1 MPPSSH
7 DLLAYAD
14 GSCIGNPGAGGW
26 GFVIVRPGG
35 EREESC
41 GGDPETTNNKMEL
54 TAAIEALKRI
64 EPGRSVV
71 LRSDSEYV
79 VKGINEKRKRK
90 VNIDLW
96 NRLDAEIAARRV
108 TFEWVRGHADD
119 PLNARADEL
128 AHSEAERIARGDRA
142 TAKSPRRHEPAAR
155 SDHADRADRDPI
167 RGDAIRELE
176 PLLREDET
184 IRKCAGCGRMFVSK
198 RALHC
203 TQVECQ
209 LVARRGAGAGC

>member
-7 DLLAYAD
+7 DLVAYAD
-14 GSCIGNPGAGGW
+14 GSCIGNPGPGGW

-35 EREESC
+35 EREESS

-64 EPGRSVV
+64 EPGHSVV

-90 VNIDLW
+90 ANLELW

-108 TFEWVRGHADD
+108 TFEWVRGHTDD

-142 TAKSPRRHEPAAR
+142 TAKLPRCREPAGR
-155 SDHADRADRDPI
+155 SDRADRDPL
-167 RGDAIRELE
+167 RADAIRELE
-176 PLLREDET
+176 PLLREGET

-203 TQVECQ
+203 TRVECQ
-209 LVARRGAGAGC
+209 LVARRGAISAGG

>member
-1 MPPSSH
+1 LPPSSH
-7 DLLAYAD
+7 ELLAYAD
-14 GSCIGNPGAGGW
+14 GSCIGNPGPGGW

-35 EREESC
+35 EREESS
-41 GGDPETTNNKMEL
+41 GGDPATTNNKMEL

-71 LRSDSEYV
+71 LRSDSQYV

-90 VNIDLW
+90 ANLELW
-96 NRLDAEIAARRV
+96 GRLDAEIAARRV
-108 TFEWVRGHADD
+108 TFQWVRGHADD

-142 TAKSPRRHEPAAR
+142 AAR
-155 SDHADRADRDPI
+155 SPQGRDPA
-167 RGDAIRELE
+167 RGDPIRELE

-209 LVARRGAGAGC
+209 LAARRAAGG

>member
-14 GSCIGNPGAGGW
+14 GSCIGNPGPGGW

-35 EREESC
+35 EREESS
-41 GGDPETTNNKMEL
+41 GGDPATTNNKMEL

-71 LRSDSEYV
+71 LRSDSQYV

-142 TAKSPRRHEPAAR
+142 PAKSPRGREPAC
-155 SDHADRADRDPI
+155 SDPV
-167 RGDAIRELE
+167 RELE

-209 LVARRGAGAGC
+209 LAARRGASSAGG

>member
-7 DLLAYAD
+7 PLLVYAD
-14 GSCIGNPGAGGW
+14 GSCIGNPGPGGW
-26 GFVIVRPGG
+26 GFVIVRADG
-35 EREESC
+35 EREESS
-41 GGDPETTNNKMEL
+41 GGDPDTTNNKMEL

-90 VNIDLW
+90 ANVDLW
-96 NRLDAEIAARRV
+96 NQLDTEIAARQV

-128 AHSEAERIARGDRA
+128 AHSQAERIARGDRA
-142 TAKSPRRHEPAAR
+142 TAKAPRRSEPAGQ
-155 SDHADRADRDPI
+155 SGP
-167 RGDAIRELE
+167 IRELE

-198 RALHC
+198 RALYC

-209 LVARRGAGAGC
+209 LAARRAMKPS

>member
-7 DLLAYAD
+7 HLLAYAD
-14 GSCIGNPGAGGW
+14 GSCIGNPGPGGW

-35 EREESC
+35 DREESS

-54 TAAIEALKRI
+54 TAAIEALRRI

-71 LRSDSEYV
+71 LRSDSQYV

-90 VNIDLW
+90 ANVDLW

-142 TAKSPRRHEPAAR
+142 TAKSPRSREPAPR
-155 SDHADRADRDPI
+155 SDRDP
-167 RGDAIRELE
+167 IRELE

-209 LVARRGAGAGC
+209 LAARRVASSAGG

>member
-1 MPPSSH
+1 MPPSSR

-14 GSCIGNPGAGGW
+14 GSCIGNPGPGGW

-35 EREESC
+35 EREESS

-64 EPGRSVV
+64 EAGRSVV
-71 LRSDSEYV
+71 LRSDSQYV

-90 VNIDLW
+90 ANIDLW
-96 NRLDAEIAARRV
+96 NQLDAEIAARRV

-119 PLNARADEL
+119 PLNARADQL

-142 TAKSPRRHEPAAR
+142 RPKSPRVGEPAGR
-155 SDHADRADRDPI
+155 SD
-167 RGDAIRELE
+167 GDAIHELE

-184 IRKCAGCGRMFVSK
+184 IRECAGCGRKFVSK

-203 TQVECQ
+203 THVECQ
-209 LVARRGAGAGC
+209 LAARRGAGG

>member
-1 MPPSSH
+1 M
-7 DLLAYAD
+7 
-14 GSCIGNPGAGGW
+14 
-26 GFVIVRPGG
+26 
-35 EREESC
+35 
-41 GGDPETTNNKMEL
+41 
-54 TAAIEALKRI
+54 
-64 EPGRSVV
+64 
-71 LRSDSEYV
+71 LRSDSQYV
-79 VKGINEKRKRK
+79 VKGINENRKRK
-90 VNIDLW
+90 ANIDLW
-96 NRLDAEIAARRV
+96 NQLDAEIAARRV

-142 TAKSPRRHEPAAR
+142 PAKSPRGREPAAR
-155 SDHADRADRDPI
+155 SERADR
-167 RGDAIRELE
+167 AIRELE

-209 LVARRGAGAGC
+209 LAARRAASSAGG